1 MKRQITIPLT
11 LINLQDDGFHLLV
24 EIVVF
29 NKKSEWAVLDTGASR
44 TVFDKNYLMEYLPQL
59 ADEEES
65 HATTLFSTSSTIQA
79 LIPRL
84 KIGTLKV
91 IEYHAVALDLE
102 TVNAAYTEMGHPKIV
117 AILGSDLL
125 LKYQAKI
132 DYKKQKM
139 FLSRSEVSK

>member
-1 MKRQITIPLT
+1 MKRRITVPLT

-24 EIVVF
+24 EIIVF
-29 NKKSEWAVLDTGASR
+29 NKTSEWAVLDTGASR
-44 TVFDKNYLMEYLPQL
+44 TVFDKNYLLEHLPEL

-65 HATTLFSTSSTIQA
+65 QATTLFSTSSTIQA
-79 LIPRL
+79 LIPKL
-84 KIGTLKV
+84 KIGTLK
-91 IEYHAVALDLE
+91 ILAYQAVALDLE
-102 TVNAAYTEMGHPKIV
+102 TVNAAYTEMGHPKII

-139 FLSRSEVSK
+139 FLSRSGISK